1 MKIKIRKR
9 YLFFVL
15 AFSSSII
22 AALVAG
28 IDTVA
33 GKLFDNFWALSF
45 SCFILALIISLL
57 VSLFL
62 SIPIRD
68 RSLGSRTIDPT
79 FKRIRLIK
87 REELFYHVLA
97 GLGNAS
103 MTLGYF
109 ALLSF
114 FADPSVVL
122 PFSQIAI
129 LYLVIAESI
138 TEKDTPTLVEVQ
150 SAVIVTFGAILGSIS
165 LSGTISLE
173 AFAIV
178 FLVVNPGWMI
188 FSIFQ
193 RRLKRM
199 KIDNKSNDAINIRLW
214 NVIFALLFTSIFV
227 LIYDIFYG
235 SNNLYKGLQASVDY
249 FGWMALIA
257 IGTFFSFVFYIRALG
272 IGKASV
278 TQAVKAS
285 VIIFSIPVTLVLSY
299 FGISSF
305 TTDPVLLL
313 IKIIGVSLILLGII
327 SFALTLVKA
336 YVFIRIK
343 PGYSIEDTMDKIWD
357 IRGVNRVVATTG
369 PYDIVAKIHT
379 RTLVKGYEN
388 IIKKLEQIEGIGEY
402 NWQSVLK
409 EWEEI

>member
-62 SIPIRD
+62 SIPIGD
-68 RSLGSRTIDPT
+68 KSLGSRTIDPT

-165 LSGTISLE
+165 LSGNISLE

-343 PGYSIEDTMDKIWD
+343 PGYSI
-357 IRGVNRVVATTG
+357 
-369 PYDIVAKIHT
+369 
-379 RTLVKGYEN
+379 
-388 IIKKLEQIEGIGEY
+388 
-402 NWQSVLK
+402 
-409 EWEEI
+409 